1 MSESLKIGI
10 VGMGRMG
17 KIHLENLCT
26 KIGGVEVIAVIN
38 PSQKGL
44 DFAQK
49 YTIPLTTT
57 NVDVIFNHP
66 EIDAVVICSPTDT
79 HSDYVNRAALAGKAI
94 FCEKPLDLSLEKALN
109 TLQIVKEAKVPLM
122 MAFNQRLDP
131 TFEEVKNKI
140 AEGKVGQI
148 HTIHIISRDPSP
160 PPISFIKHSGG
171 LFMDMTIHDFDMA
184 RHLVG
189 KEVLEVF
196 AKGYN
201 LLDPEIGEAGDID
214 TGIILLTFENNIT
227 VTIENSRKAVYGYD
241 QRIEVFGSM
250 GMIKADNPLKSTT
263 EFSDE
268 SGTHLPRNLDFFMD
282 RYLVSYQREMEV
294 FIKALKNKTPMPI
307 TGDDALLAMKVAIA
321 ANISVR
327 ENRPVK
333 ITEVG

>member
-1 MSESLKIGI
+1 MKKLKIGI
-10 VGMGRMG
+10 IGLGRMG

-26 KIGGVEVIAVIN
+26 KIEGVEVIAVMN

-44 DFAQK
+44 DFADNYNIK
-49 YTIPLTTT
+49 LKT
-57 NVDVIFNHP
+57 NEIEDIFNHP

-79 HSDYVNRAALAGKAI
+79 HADYVIKAALAGKAI
-94 FCEKPLDLSLEKALN
+94 FCEKPLDLSLDKALE
-109 TLQIVKEAKVPLM
+109 TLRIVKQAKVPLM
-122 MAFNQRLDP
+122 LAFNQRLDP

-140 AEGKVGQI
+140 TTGKVGII

-189 KEVLEVF
+189 SEVVEVY
-196 AKGYN
+196 ARGYN
-201 LLDPEIGEAGDID
+201 LLDPEIGEVGDID
-214 TGIILLTFENNIT
+214 TGIILLTFENN
-227 VTIENSRKAVYGYD
+227 VTAIIENSRKSVYGYD
-241 QRIEVFGSM
+241 QRIEVFGTL
-250 GMIKADNPLKSTT
+250 GMIQANNPLKTT
-263 EFSDE
+263 NIFLDE
-268 SGTHLPRNLDFFMD
+268 SGSHLPRHLNFFMD

-294 FIKALKNKTPMPI
+294 FVAALKNNQSMPI
-307 TGDDALLAMKVAIA
+307 TGKDGLHAMKVAIA

-333 ITEVG
+333 ISEVN